1 MQHIS
6 TFIDTDGQDFVAI
19 CLEIVAHGPGI
30 SHIGCQLEWH
40 VHPSAVVTRKVLE
53 NLRALSNV
61 FKVLMPASLFK
72 TSTQINICK

>member
-6 TFIDTDGQDFVAI
+6 TFIDIDGQDFVAI

-40 VHPSAVVTRKVLE
+40 VHPSAVVTRKVIE
-53 NLRALSNV
+53 NLCAFSNV
-61 FKVLMPASLFK
+61 FKVLITVSLK
-72 TSTQINICK
+72 